1 MKNIIHKMPVSNWT
15 QPYMQRVEGI
25 TIHYAA
31 GNDVAPQYKNED
43 QLIAILQSYA
53 RYHIANIPNDSIAY
67 TFVIDKWGNQYQ
79 TRDIRQSYHTA
90 NIWGNKHTLGILCP
104 LGSYEE
110 PTKEQVFNLYVL
122 IDDLRRK
129 YGIHTSNV
137 VGHQELSNTPCPGKL
152 MPYVIEYRNGTY
164 KPVQP
169 SEPEEDKDFSPG
181 WYRVIHNGKAT
192 IREGANT
199 DSRII
204 LTLPSDYREY
214 IHAAVMGQQVDDSD
228 IWYQTLS
235 NYGKGFIHSSGV
247 HRDE

>member
-1 MKNIIHKMPVSNWT
+1 VKNIINRMPVSNWT
-15 QPYMQRVEGI
+15 QPYMQSVQGI
-25 TIHYAA
+25 TIHFAA
-31 GNDVAPQYKNED
+31 GPPVAPQYNNAD

-67 TFVIDKWGNQYQ
+67 TYVIDKWGNQYQ
-79 TRDIRQSYHTA
+79 TRAIRQSYHTA
-90 NIWGNKHTLGILCP
+90 NVWGNQHTLGILCP

-110 PTKEQVFNLYVL
+110 PTNEQVASLFQLV
-122 IDDLRRK
+122 DKLRME
-129 YGIHTSNV
+129 YGVPTKGI

-152 MPYVIEYRNGTY
+152 MPYVVEYRNGTY
-164 KPVQP
+164 KPEQP
-169 SEPEEDKDFSPG
+169 EPETDKDFTPG

-192 IREGANT
+192 IREGAST
-199 DSRII
+199 DSRVI

-214 IHAAVMGQQVDDSD
+214 IHAKVTGQMVAGSD

-235 NYGKGFIHSSGV
+235 DYGNGYIHSSGI

>member
-1 MKNIIHKMPVSNWT
+1 MKNIINRMPVSNWT
-15 QPYMQRVEGI
+15 QPYMQSVQGI
-25 TIHYAA
+25 TIHFAA
-31 GNDVAPQYKNED
+31 GPPVAPQYNNAD

-67 TFVIDKWGNQYQ
+67 TYVIDKWGNQYQ
-79 TRDIRQSYHTA
+79 TRAIRQSYHTA
-90 NIWGNKHTLGILCP
+90 NVWGNQHTLGILCP

-110 PTKEQVFNLYVL
+110 PTNEQVASLFQLV
-122 IDDLRRK
+122 DKLRME
-129 YGIHTSNV
+129 YGVPTKGI

-152 MPYVIEYRNGTY
+152 MPYVVEYRNGTY
-164 KPVQP
+164 KPEQP
-169 SEPEEDKDFSPG
+169 EPETDKDFTPG

-192 IREGANT
+192 IREGAST
-199 DSRII
+199 DSRVI

-214 IHAAVMGQQVDDSD
+214 IHAKVTGQMVAGSD

-235 NYGKGFIHSSGV
+235 DYGNGYIHSSGI